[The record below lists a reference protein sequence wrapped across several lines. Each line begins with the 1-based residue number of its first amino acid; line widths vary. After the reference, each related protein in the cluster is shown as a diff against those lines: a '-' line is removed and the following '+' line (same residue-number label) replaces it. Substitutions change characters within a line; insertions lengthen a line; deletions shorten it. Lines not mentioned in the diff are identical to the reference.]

1 MFFFFFFNELYH
13 ISTIQQ
19 AFKNICLEKMLSDG
33 YFDMSSYIFGRIK
46 KDDIYSKLVS
56 EKSKYARLYKSAY
69 PTKDNATDLWR
80 KLFPEQDLIMEPD
93 GCNELTHTECVGIVN
108 WVYRV
113 LKSAD
118 ERKSFTLEL
127 FTYIKDLYNIKKHI
141 TYSNGVFYN
150 KAKVEIHF
158 FSSISG
164 VSNFVSS
171 IKNKKQLFYRGHAD
185 ANYMLLPSIMR
196 NINLRKNEYKL
207 YNELL
212 INCPDDFAKCHTHLE
227 RLVEMQHYGL
237 PTRLLDISR
246 NLLVALYF
254 ACENNFD
261 TYGELILLS
270 AENKDIK
277 YPQSDT
283 VSILSSLPN
292 FTYEKQVEILNL
304 IEDPTVDNRQ
314 FNALIGRLLHEI
326 RLEKPAFQAEINKT
340 DISNS
345 YIVYALK
352 NNNRIIKQDGAFILC
367 GLLDNFD
374 NLEHFRYKEK
384 NKKIILLLSN
394 KKKILD
400 QLETF
405 SINKATLFPEI
416 ENVANYIKNKYQ

>member
-1 MFFFFFFNELYH
+1 MFFFFDELYH

-19 AFKNICLEKMLSDG
+19 AFKNICLDKMLLDG

-56 EKSKYARLYKSAY
+56 EKSKYACLYKSAY

-80 KLFPEQDLIMEPD
+80 KLFPEQDLFMKSNSCD
-93 GCNELTHTECVGIVN
+93 ELTHTECVGIVN

-113 LKSAD
+113 LKNAD
-118 ERKSFTLEL
+118 ERKSFTLAL
-127 FTYIKDLYNIKKHI
+127 FTYIKDIYKIKKYI

-158 FSSISG
+158 FSSVSG
-164 VSNFVSS
+164 VSNFVSR
-171 IKNKKQLFYRGHAD
+171 IKNKKQLFFRGHAD

-212 INCPDDFAKCHTHLE
+212 ISCPNDFAKCHTHLE

-254 ACENNFD
+254 ACENNFN
-261 TYGELILLS
+261 TYGELVLLS

-277 YPQSDT
+277 FPQSDT

-292 FTYEKQVEILNL
+292 FTYEKQMEILDLVN
-304 IEDPTVDNRQ
+304 DPTVDNRQ
-314 FNALIGRLLHEI
+314 FNALTGRLLHEI

-340 DISNS
+340 DVSNS

-394 KKKILD
+394 KKKMLE

-405 SINKATLFPEI
+405 SINKAALFPEI
-416 ENVANYIKNKYQ
+416 ESVANYIKNKYQ